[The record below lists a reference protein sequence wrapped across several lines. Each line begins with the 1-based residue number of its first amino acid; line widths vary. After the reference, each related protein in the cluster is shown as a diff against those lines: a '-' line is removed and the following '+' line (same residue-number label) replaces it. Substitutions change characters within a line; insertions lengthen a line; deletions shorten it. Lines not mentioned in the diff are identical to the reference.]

1 MNEYEI
7 KVLQELLETNS
18 NKAAEAIKASTFNLA
33 RVYNTIEEIK
43 DLLRNQLAQDNRKN
57 DKTGLIK

>member
-18 NKAAEAIKASTFNLA
+18 NKAAEAIKTSTFNLA
-33 RVYNTIEEIK
+33 RVYNTIEEIN
-43 DLLRNQLAQDNRKN
+43 DLLRNQQAQDNRKN
-57 DKTGLIK
+57 DKIGLIK